1 MTDKSSN
8 DVATK
13 ARPILKIVYSEN
25 ETENYSPE
33 TGKRLENYRNGP
45 IKKSGFLNSP
55 QDGNV
60 RHFSVNDAN
69 ENKNVLKNKLWKQF
83 AHQKRNLKADKNL
96 SLLKIE
102 ETHEDNRMESD

>member
-1 MTDKSSN
+1 M
-8 DVATK
+8 
-13 ARPILKIVYSEN
+13 
-25 ETENYSPE
+25 
-33 TGKRLENYRNGP
+33 
-45 IKKSGFLNSP
+45 NSP

-102 ETHEDNRMESD
+102 EPHEDNRMESDEDDENLWSYTLRITEIPLLTTMNV